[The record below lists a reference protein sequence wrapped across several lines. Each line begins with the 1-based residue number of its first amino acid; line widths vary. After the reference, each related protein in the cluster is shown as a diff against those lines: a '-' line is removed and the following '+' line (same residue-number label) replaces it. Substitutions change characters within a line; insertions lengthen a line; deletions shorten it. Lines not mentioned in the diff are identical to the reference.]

1 MSNAT
6 EAALAEARA
15 EVETLRSE
23 NVRLRDLL
31 GLNTCEA
38 DGHRQAWAPT
48 LFTQSAASATID
60 SASPQDDKLAL
71 LRSLFGARTDI
82 HALRWESASAGY
94 DCDVTN
100 AAETLL
106 EQALTLPAEDRV
118 LLASGLLA
126 SLDSEALDEAE
137 VERLWSVETERR
149 AAQLESGDAELVT
162 WEQLLQ
168 RIDERRS

>member
-1 MSNAT
+1 MEDSHAST
-6 EAALAEARA
+6 
-15 EVETLRSE
+15 
-23 NVRLRDLL
+23 RL
-31 GLNTCEA
+31 C
-38 DGHRQAWAPT
+38 
-48 LFTQSAASATID
+48 
-60 SASPQDDKLAL
+60 
-71 LRSLFGARTDI
+71 
-82 HALRWESASAGY
+82 AGY

-100 AAETLL
+100 AAEILL

-137 VERLWSVETERR
+137 VERLWSAETERR

-162 WEQLLQ
+162 WDQLVE